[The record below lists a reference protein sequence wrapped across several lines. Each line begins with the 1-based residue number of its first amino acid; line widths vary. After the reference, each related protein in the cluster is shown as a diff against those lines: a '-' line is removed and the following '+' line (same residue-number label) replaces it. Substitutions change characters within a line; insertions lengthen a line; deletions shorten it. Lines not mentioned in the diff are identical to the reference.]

1 MFVSFFFRKKTEVQI
16 AEQELP
22 QALIFCETLC
32 CDRLWHQSV
41 CWAVRRGEKA
51 KKKKKKKGKR
61 QLIFY
66 LFTAQQNQKV
76 VASKPH
82 ASRPYPGAVAAWVS
96 KGCAD
101 SSEGEKRQHPKAKQV
116 KGTNDV
122 GAKCSCLRSPLLLFG
137 LLSPGDLSRT
147 S

>member
-1 MFVSFFFRKKTEVQI
+1 MQSKNCHKHLFSVKRCAVTGFGIKAFAGQFGEEKK
-16 AEQELP
+16 
-22 QALIFCETLC
+22 
-32 CDRLWHQSV
+32 
-41 CWAVRRGEKA
+41 G
-51 KKKKKKKGKR
+51 KKKKKKEER

-82 ASRPYPGAVAAWVS
+82 VSRPYPGAVAAWVS

-101 SSEGEKRQHPKAKQV
+101 SNEGLKRQHPKAKQV
-116 KGTNDV
+116 KGTNYV
-122 GAKCSCLRSPLLLFG
+122 RAKCSCLRSPLLLFG
-137 LLSPGDLSRT
+137 LLSPGDLSRR